1 MAKNKYKYEFIAF
14 DTETTGL
21 HAWRGD
27 EVLQLAI
34 VDQDGKTL
42 FNEYFKPERQK
53 YWPEA
58 EKINHISYE
67 MVKDCKSLKEY
78 AEEIKDIFN
87 SSRRIVGYNLEFDW
101 EFLDRVI
108 DLSDIHRSKTDMM
121 KLYSKWDRE
130 FFPDSAKIKWKSL
143 KQCAKYFD
151 YGWEKAGIPMHNALA
166 DALATRYCYKALQ
179 EDEDYQAYLADR
191 REEKKLERA
200 KAKDNKQRAYNENA
214 NNCIEVD
221 PYTEERINQ
230 QFKKE
235 KETKELEN
243 KKKRK
248 YLNTDDAG
256 YTKIKPKKSRFISI
270 TYVLVELFICF
281 WIFCFT
287 MVVFDGLKEGEFLG
301 TVIAIIF
308 DIVLLWL
315 FIKIKKYLSKN
326 KNKKI

>member
-14 DTETTGL
+14 DTKTTGL

-42 FNEYFKPERQK
+42 FNKYFKPERQK

-78 AEEIKDIFN
+78 TEEIKDIFN

-151 YGWEKAGIPMHNALA
+151 YDWEKVGIPMHNALA

-179 EDEDYQAYLADR
+179 EDEGYQAYLADR

-200 KAKDNKQRAYNENA
+200 KAKENNQPAYDKTSLNYIETDSYTDERLKQQYE
-214 NNCIEVD
+214 
-221 PYTEERINQ
+221 
-230 QFKKE
+230 KE
-235 KETKELEN
+235 KEAKEREN
-243 KKKRK
+243 KNNDEYTNIEKA
-248 YLNTDDAG
+248 DD
-256 YTKIKPKKSRFISI
+256 IKLRPKKPRLINVIS
-270 TYVLVELFICF
+270 VLVEIFISF
-281 WIFCFT
+281 WILCFT
-287 MVVFDGLKEGEFLG
+287 IVVFEGIKEEEFLA
-301 TVIAIIF
+301 TIIAIIIDATLICIF
-308 DIVLLWL
+308 
-315 FIKIKKYLSKN
+315 FKIKNYLSK
-326 KNKKI
+326 KWVK